1 MVKCN
6 CTQSVVCEYFHSSKQ
21 LISNTVQ
28 PMFYCFA
35 GTTPCKYANTLIVI
49 FFYVIQLHILSPS
62 DKIISVSF
70 KMTTTNFSWL
80 CYKKEVERTSI
91 LENILPI
98 EYNYIVST
106 FKVVQESQILNE
118 TKFEAVVAINICSEE
133 GFLNFLTAFQE
144 SSSTSYN
151 IGRGDNKNRKNI
163 LLSGSRKCHHNV
175 RKRTKSGN
183 SADDDTIAPTRS
195 DGKHTNCPA
204 RINFKL
210 KSTEEHVHDEN
221 YSLFPLELS
230 ISFLHNHSIESANA
244 VKYHDVSDETKNKFI

>member
-1 MVKCN
+1 M
-6 CTQSVVCEYFHSSKQ
+6 
-21 LISNTVQ
+21 
-28 PMFYCFA
+28 
-35 GTTPCKYANTLIVI
+35 
-49 FFYVIQLHILSPS
+49 
-62 DKIISVSF
+62 
-70 KMTTTNFSWL
+70 
-80 CYKKEVERTSI
+80 
-91 LENILPI
+91 
-98 EYNYIVST
+98 
-106 FKVVQESQILNE
+106 
-118 TKFEAVVAINICSEE
+118 
-133 GFLNFLTAFQE
+133 TAFQE

-163 LLSGSRKCHHNV
+163 ILSGSRKCHHNV

-221 YSLFPLELS
+221 CSLFPLELS

-244 VKYHDVSDETKNKFI
+244 VKYHDVSDETKNKFIELFEAAHSASSAYQEYKNDLMKKHGEQYVTVSANRAIMPDYKWVFDMLTRRVHKLLPQAGDIVYVYASSNLDRQDSKLIKFMTCSPFGGFIINYIIRCKG